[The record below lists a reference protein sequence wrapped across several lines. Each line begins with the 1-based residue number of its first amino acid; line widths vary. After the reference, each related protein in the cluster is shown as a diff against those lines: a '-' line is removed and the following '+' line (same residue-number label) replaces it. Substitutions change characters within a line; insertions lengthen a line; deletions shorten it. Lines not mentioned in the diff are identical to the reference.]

1 MRVRLLAGVL
11 AAALVFT
18 ACTVRRTPVGLG
30 PPFLRVARVTRVS
43 DAAASSPPTWSPQ
56 GRLLAFGT
64 DDAVWQVRP
73 DGTGARRLAALP
85 RVTEVAWAPGGRS
98 LAVVSAGTLYTVGL
112 DGLPPAAVST
122 AAGVHLV
129 TWAPRDAR
137 LAYVV
142 SGGDHDEIATWQ
154 AGSDGR
160 RARSVSAPLPPGF
173 AVQTVAWSPD
183 GRDLVL
189 ALARQGGAASTRLL
203 RIAVSALHPVAI
215 PFGWRDTMA
224 GPAFDPLG
232 RFVAYVG
239 GSPDAAREVRGQIVA
254 VRLDGTGRR
263 TLTPAGA
270 YTGLSWAP
278 SGTAVAFGEVI
289 APNETSVEVVDVT
302 TGARLR
308 IADYRPEIVEYAR
321 ALVTRWAPD
330 GLGLA
335 FGTDTADGRGP
346 VWVATLERR

>member
-1 MRVRLLAGVL
+1 M
-11 AAALVFT
+11 
-18 ACTVRRTPVGLG
+18 
-30 PPFLRVARVTRVS
+30 
-43 DAAASSPPTWSPQ
+43 
-56 GRLLAFGT
+56 LAFGT

-73 DGTGARRLAALP
+73 DGTGARRLATLP

-122 AAGVHLV
+122 AAGVRLV

-142 SGGDHDEIATWQ
+142 PGADHDEIATWQ
-154 AGSDGR
+154 DGSDGR
-160 RARSVSAPLPPGF
+160 GARSVSTALPTGL
-173 AVQTVAWSPD
+173 AVETVGWSPD

-189 ALARQGGAASTRLL
+189 ALAPQGDASSTRLL
-203 RIAVSALHPVAI
+203 RLAASGLRPVAI
-215 PFGWRDTMA
+215 PFEWRDTMA

-239 GSPDAAREVRGQIVA
+239 GSPDAAVGARGQIVA

-263 TLTPAGA
+263 ALTPGGV

-278 SGTAVAFGEVI
+278 TGTVVAFGEVI
-289 APNETSVEVVDVT
+289 APNETSVEIVDVT

-308 IADYRPEIVEYAR
+308 IADYHPEIVEYAR

-330 GLGLA
+330 GLHLA
-335 FGTDTADGRGP
+335 FGTDTTDGRGP

>member
-18 ACTVRRTPVGLG
+18 ACTVQRTPAGLG
-30 PPFLRVARVTRVS
+30 PPFLRVAEVTRVS
-43 DAAASSPPTWSPQ
+43 DVAASSPPTWGPR
-56 GRLLAFGT
+56 GRVLAFGT

-73 DGTGARRLAALP
+73 DGTGARRLATLP

-98 LAVVSAGTLYTVGL
+98 LAVVSDGTLYTVGL
-112 DGLPPAAVST
+112 DGLRP
-122 AAGVHLV
+122 AGVWGGAGVRLV
-129 TWAPRDAR
+129 TWAPRDMR

-142 SGGDHDEIATWQ
+142 PSGDHDEIATWQ
-154 AGSDGR
+154 DGSDGR
-160 RARSVSAPLPPGF
+160 RARSVSVALPAGLV
-173 AVQTVAWSPD
+173 VQTVGWSPD

-189 ALARQGGAASTRLL
+189 ALAPQGEASSTRLL
-203 RIAVSALHPVAI
+203 RIAARALHPVAI
-215 PFGWRDTMA
+215 PLGWRDTMA

-239 GSPDAAREVRGQIVA
+239 GSPDAATGARGQIVV

-263 TLTPAGA
+263 TLTPGGV

-278 SGTAVAFGEVI
+278 SGTVVAFGAAI

-308 IADYRPEIVEYAR
+308 IADYHPEIVEYAR

-330 GLGLA
+330 GLHLA
-335 FGTDTADGRGP
+335 FGTDTSDGRGP